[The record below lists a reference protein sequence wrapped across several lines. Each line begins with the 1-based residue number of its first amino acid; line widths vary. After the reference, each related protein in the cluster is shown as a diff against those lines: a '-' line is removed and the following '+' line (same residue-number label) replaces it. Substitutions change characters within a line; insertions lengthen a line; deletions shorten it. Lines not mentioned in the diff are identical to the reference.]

1 MPLTDIDKHDELM
14 FELKK
19 QHAPPEPTVLTRDY
33 WTTLIDTVANRLRHR
48 RATSGTTS

>member
-19 QHAPPEPTVLTRDY
+19 EHAPPKPTVLTRAY
-33 WTTLIDTVANRLRHR
+33 WKTLFAALMNHLR
-48 RATSGTTS
+48 GT

>member
-19 QHAPPEPTVLTRDY
+19 EHDPPKPTVLTSAY
-33 WTTLIDTVANRLRHR
+33 WTTLLARVANRLRHR
-48 RATSGTTS
+48 RSAT